1 MQLDGG
7 RHHAEGP
14 EQHGEVEPGEMEDLR
29 HSRIGQHALEYF
41 GRARARHDLH
51 DIGTAVAARDLD
63 DAEPI
68 TMRIE
73 TQRLGIDGDGRAR
86 HVIGREIAAM
96 DADDG
101 LRRHRFCVFWRGNRY
116 PGRVTPRLPAN
127 NPAPDERRVI
137 EPGGYFCLAMTLVLD
152 PVIDALCEDLLRHE
166 LVLAVIGPALDDRCG
181 ARRTDTGQ
189 GFKFRH
195 RGAVQVDEIDLGRWR
210 DGSDGL
216 VRRGLSRGGRS
227 CRRLRLQRWEGWTS
241 EGVDGLGAWARAGA
255 ATRQPSTARVRSR
268 DVVMRDEVTAISR
281 DVAAQSSTRRHRICK
296 VKCDG

>member
-1 MQLDGG
+1 
-7 RHHAEGP
+7 
-14 EQHGEVEPGEMEDLR
+14 
-29 HSRIGQHALEYF
+29 
-41 GRARARHDLH
+41 
-51 DIGTAVAARDLD
+51 
-63 DAEPI
+63 
-68 TMRIE
+68 MRIE

-116 PGRVTPRLPAN
+116 PGRVNTAPAREQPGAGRAPGHRAGRLLLLG
-127 NPAPDERRVI
+127 DD
-137 EPGGYFCLAMTLVLD
+137 LVLD

-210 DGSDGL
+210 DGTGAT
-216 VRRGLSRGGRS
+216 GLSAVGLAGAAGAVGAFGATVGGVDV
-227 CRRLRLQRWEGWTS
+227 